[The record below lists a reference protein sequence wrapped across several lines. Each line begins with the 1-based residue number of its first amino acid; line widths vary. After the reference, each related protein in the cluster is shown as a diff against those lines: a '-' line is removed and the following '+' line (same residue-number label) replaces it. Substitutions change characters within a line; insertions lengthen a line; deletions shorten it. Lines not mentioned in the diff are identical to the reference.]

1 MASFQK
7 GKKKTGGRKKG
18 VINKRSQKAMEILA
32 NEKFCPL
39 LKMIEMYE
47 RGLKEFKDDRSD
59 FRFKYLEI
67 AANQLKE
74 LAQYAFPKRKAIDFP
89 IDEETG
95 QSLIDIVKA
104 VARSK

>member
-1 MASFQK
+1 
-7 GKKKTGGRKKG
+7 
-18 VINKRSQKAMEILA
+18 MEILA

-47 RGLKEFKDDRSD
+47 RALDEFEKDRSD